1 VQFTFATSF
10 TGLERMSQIVNRNS
24 QSQ

>member
-10 TGLERMSQIVNRNS
+10 TGLERMSQIVNHNS